1 MSKILWKSLL
11 AAPAALGAALAVSGS
26 AVAAEATSVELVT
39 EAAPV
44 ELTAEAAPV
53 ELIAEA
59 APVQLA
65 AAAPAEAAVS
75 VAALEE
81 PVQLAQITSVNQ
93 LTDVLPTDW
102 AFQALQ
108 SLVEQYGCIQGYPDR
123 TYRGQ
128 ASLTRFEF
136 AAGLNACL
144 DVIAQLVATGIS
156 PDDLATIRRLQE
168 EFQAELNT
176 LRGRVDAL
184 EADVAEL
191 QANQFSTTTQL
202 RGQVDF
208 HLATPFDTIPFVE
221 DSTTFTSRARLNFD
235 TSFTG
240 SDRLRIR
247 LQASSGDAPLGGIG
261 GLNNVSGVGDGGILN
276 LRVDDFY
283 YAFPVGNR
291 IDLTL
296 AANSLSTDDVLR
308 EITPFGNGV
317 LDAAGPQ
324 YLDVGMGGGAGVGL
338 SFAFTDSLILD
349 ALYTVNTAGAA
360 NPAVGIFQGT
370 QGLGASQAYGAQLS
384 FIPEGF
390 LSLAATYLR
399 GDGGLAYEDATGKG
413 VDTFGGQINLNFG
426 GFNIG
431 GSAGFISYD
440 GGDDFVWNAGVV
452 FDDFFAEGTQLG
464 IYGGQSADFTILGNN
479 PFYVEGFLNIPFNEF
494 LTITPAVVY
503 ADLNTGVPGADDTL
517 IYGVIRTTFRF

>member
-1 MSKILWKSLL
+1 MSKLLWKSLL
-11 AAPAALGAALAVSGS
+11 AVPAAFGAALAVSGS
-26 AVAAEATSVELVT
+26 AVAAEAAAVEVAAET
-39 EAAPV
+39 APV
-44 ELTAEAAPV
+44 EL
-53 ELIAEA
+53 
-59 APVQLA
+59 
-65 AAAPAEAAVS
+65 AAPAESAVS

-128 ASLTRFEF
+128 ASLTRYEF

-191 QANQFSTTTQL
+191 EANQFSTTTKL

-208 HLATPFDTIPFVE
+208 HLATPFDTITDVE
-221 DSTTFTSRARLNFD
+221 DSTSFNSRARLNFD

-240 SDRLRIR
+240 SDRLRVR
-247 LQASSGDAPLGGIG
+247 LQAATGNAPLAGIG
-261 GLNNVSGVGDGGILN
+261 GLNNASGAGDSTLD

-283 YAFPVGNR
+283 YAFPLGER
-291 IDLTL
+291 IDVTL
-296 AANSLSTDDVLR
+296 AANSLTADDVLR

-317 LDAAGPQ
+317 ADAAGPQ
-324 YLDVGMGGGAGVGL
+324 YLDAGMGGGAGVGV

-349 ALYTVNTAGAA
+349 ALYAA
-360 NPAVGIFQGT
+360 DATGSALPNVGIFQGRIDPLST
-370 QGLGASQAYGAQLS
+370 GGSQVYGAQLS

-390 LSLAATYLR
+390 LSLAATYLH
-399 GDGGLAYEDATGKG
+399 GDGGLDFATATGRA
-413 VDTFGGQINLNFG
+413 VDTFGGQVNLNFG

-431 GSAGFISYD
+431 GSAGFIEFD
-440 GGDDFVWNAGVV
+440 GGDDFIWNAGVV
-452 FDDFFAEGTQLG
+452 FDDFFAEGAQLG
-464 IYGGQSADFTILGNN
+464 IYGGQAPQFVGLADN
-479 PFYVEGFLNIPFNEF
+479 PFYIEGFLNIPFNEF
-494 LTITPAVVY
+494 LTVTPSVIY
-503 ADLNTGVPGADDTL
+503 ADYNAGLADDTL

>member
-1 MSKILWKSLL
+1 MSKLLWKSLL

-26 AVAAEATSVELVT
+26 AVAVEAAAIEFAT
-39 EAAPV
+39 ETAPV
-44 ELTAEAAPV
+44 ELATEVAPV
-53 ELIAEA
+53 ELATEA

-65 AAAPAEAAVS
+65 AAAAPVES
-75 VAALEE
+75 VVGVDALNQ

-123 TYRGQ
+123 TYRGN
-128 ASLTRFEF
+128 ASLTRYEF

-144 DVIAQLVATGIS
+144 DVIAQLVATGIN

-191 QANQFSTTTQL
+191 EANQFSTTTKL

-208 HLATPFDTIPFVE
+208 HLATPFDTIPGVE
-221 DSTTFTSRARLNFD
+221 DSTNFNSRARLNFD

-240 SDRLRIR
+240 EDRLRVR
-247 LQASSGDAPLGGIG
+247 LQASSGDLPLADIG
-261 GLNNVSGVGDGGILN
+261 GFNNVSGLGGEGVLD

-291 IDLTL
+291 IDVTL
-296 AANSLSTDDVLR
+296 AANSLSVDDVLR

-317 LDAAGPQ
+317 ADAAGPQ
-324 YLDVGMGGGAGVGL
+324 YLDAGMGGGAGVGL

-349 ALYTVNTAGAA
+349 ALYTVNTAGARS
-360 NPAVGIFQGT
+360 PSIGVFRGT
-370 QGLGASQAYGAQLS
+370 NELGPSQAYGAQLS

-390 LSLAATYLR
+390 LSLAATYLHS
-399 GDGGLAYEDATGKG
+399 DGGQVFQGVGTGKA
-413 VDTFGGQINLNFG
+413 VDTYGGQINLNFG
-426 GFNIG
+426 GFNVG
-431 GSAGFISYD
+431 GSAGFVNFD

-452 FDDFFAEGTQLG
+452 FDDFFAEGAQLG
-464 IYGGQSADFTILGNN
+464 IYGGQAPQLIGSVDN
-479 PFYVEGFLNIPFNEF
+479 PFYIEGFLNVPFNEF
-494 LTITPAVVY
+494 LTITPSVIY
-503 ADLNTGVPGADDTL
+503 ADYNNGLADETL